1 MILLLCALLVSAA
14 SAGADVYFEEE
25 IVNRGFGK
33 DKVGARKTTN
43 KIYIKG
49 KSQRVEQLD

>member
-25 IVNRGFGK
+25 VVNRGFGK
-33 DKVGARKTTN
+33 DKTGSAQNDQQNLHQGHEPAGRAAN
-43 KIYIKG
+43 
-49 KSQRVEQLD
+49 